1 MKYYTEFLFH
11 ILVMK
16 TFCVFMDLILY
27 TVVAKKIRK
36 CFCLLSKK
44 APD

>member
-11 ILVMK
+11 ILLMK
-16 TFCVFMDLILY
+16 TFCVLFGLILY
-27 TVVAKKIRK
+27 IVGAEQIRK

-44 APD
+44 APN